1 MFPEHERRLTL
12 FVTVTFALF
21 GFLIKGFMYYQTLLE
36 AEKVLNSMPMIVVAI
51 ISDREH
57 LERRKAIRET
67 WLADKGNMKAF
78 FVLGGKSCNIDP
90 RDRVDEFSCEFFHPN
105 ISSGHFRIGE
115 HAECTDGAS
124 RTAIGFSFRIQYPAI
139 LRKLG
144 ALQASRGVK
153 VHLLDAVSKEVLAE
167 VSIEDDDDVMDGYRY
182 HKTRLVRLS
191 KGFEGILMLTGNI
204 STYCGATTF
213 LQQDFI
219 EYERV
224 YYDHRDE
231 HSLPWGLETLSGVSA
246 ELSVERTAELS
257 ALSVLRRRRLWLE
270 RIEQLDQLILSEMNK
285 YRDIVNVNV
294 VETYRN
300 LPHKISET
308 FAHFGKQPLTF
319 LVKVDDDVVLDLSRL
334 KHILST
340 SLVTNKVIW
349 AKTRRA
355 FPISLYGKWAENVG
369 FPSQV
374 YPDFPCGA
382 TYVLSKDL
390 IQYIAKNK
398 ASLHHFQGED
408 VSVGTWLLG
417 TAPQYLGE
425 GLFSCSAQDCN
436 GNVLNRAEVR
446 SPAEMRRIWDVYMK
460 NKTLCA

>member
-1 MFPEHERRLTL
+1 M
-12 FVTVTFALF
+12 
-21 GFLIKGFMYYQTLLE
+21 
-36 AEKVLNSMPMIVVAI
+36 
-51 ISDREH
+51 
-57 LERRKAIRET
+57 
-67 WLADKGNMKAF
+67 DKGNVKAF
-78 FVLGGKSCNIDP
+78 FVLGAKSCNIDP
-90 RDRVDEFSCEFFHPN
+90 RDRLDEYSCDFFHPN
-105 ISSGHFRIGE
+105 VSTGNFRIGE
-115 HAECTDGAS
+115 HTECMDGVS
-124 RTAIGFSFRIQYPAI
+124 RTAIGFSFRLRYPVV
-139 LRKLG
+139 LRKMG
-144 ALQASRGVK
+144 ALQALRGVK
-153 VHLLDAVSKEVLAE
+153 AHLLDAVSKKVIVEA
-167 VSIEDDDDVMDGYRY
+167 SIDEDDDILNGYQY
-182 HKTRLVRLS
+182 HTIEPVRLN
-191 KGFEGILMLTGNI
+191 KGFEGIFMLTGNI
-204 STYCGATTF
+204 STYCGMTTF

-219 EYERV
+219 EYKRV
-224 YYDHRDE
+224 YYDHTDE
-231 HSLPWGLETLSGVSA
+231 HSLPWGLETLSGISA
-246 ELSVERTAELS
+246 EFAVEYDTELS
-257 ALSVLRRRRLWLE
+257 TLNVLRRRRLWLDRLE
-270 RIEQLDQLILSEMNK
+270 GVDRKIVGEMNK
-285 YRDIVNVNV
+285 FKDIVTVDV
-294 VETYRN
+294 VDTYRN
-300 LPHKISET
+300 LPHKVSET

-390 IQYIAKNK
+390 IQFIAKNK

-425 GLFSCSAQDCN
+425 GLFSCSVQDCN
-436 GNVLNRAEVR
+436 GNVLNRAEVT
-446 SPAEMRRIWDVYMK
+446 SPDEMRRVWDIYMK